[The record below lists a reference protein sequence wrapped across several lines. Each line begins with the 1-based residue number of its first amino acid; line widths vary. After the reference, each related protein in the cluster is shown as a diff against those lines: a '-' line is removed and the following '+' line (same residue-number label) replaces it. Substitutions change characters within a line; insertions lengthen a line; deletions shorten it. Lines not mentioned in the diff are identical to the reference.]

1 MLSNKITNGTSWLL
15 IFRPYIETKM
25 FFIYENREV
34 IGSLV
39 GCISNYNELLKTTKI
54 PTTLSKQ
61 WVLGRYF
68 QKPSNIEKV
77 IVTDT
82 KYHTILAS
90 KKNWLWSYKIQV
102 TAKQQFGL
110 STEQLFILATSDIA
124 IKAPI
129 LHATWTL
136 KDNLKSP
143 KTN

>member
-1 MLSNKITNGTSWLL
+1 MSAGKIFPKAIQHWKSYCHWHKISHN
-15 IFRPYIETKM
+15 I
-25 FFIYENREV
+25 
-34 IGSLV
+34 SL
-39 GCISNYNELLKTTKI
+39 
-54 PTTLSKQ
+54 Q
-61 WVLGRYF
+61 
-68 QKPSNIEKV
+68 
-77 IVTDT
+77 
-82 KYHTILAS
+82 
-90 KKNWLWSYKIQV
+90 KNWLWSYKIQV